1 MARIDQHNKEPFPVP
16 LPSFE
21 SMISTTMLLRA
32 KLDYLSKITRSLIN
46 REQTRRG
53 AMISIDGYCPKAVEF
68 ITSYLDYILGN
79 NYMSN
84 TFRGPA
90 TPVIC
95 SHCTQ
100 QLQRLEDQA
109 NVSWKLTIANVEKHL
124 QKQQKHRCKP
134 VALVPQYQLTLID
147 LLCLNFLNTQQ
158 NITPE
163 DKWRQQA
170 DVWKGYARPDIIV
183 YIDDL
188 KNEDYFELV
197 QVGTQNLI
205 ICGTER
211 SSGFP
216 IWPIRCRM
224 VKVLKTILNETRF

>member
-1 MARIDQHNKEPFPVP
+1 M
-16 LPSFE
+16 S
-21 SMISTTMLLRA
+21 LRV
-32 KLDYLSKITRSLIN
+32 KLNYLSEITRSLIS
-46 REQTRRG
+46 REQNRRG

-68 ITSYLDYILGN
+68 ITSYLNYILGN
-79 NYMSN
+79 NYKSDI
-84 TFRGPA
+84 FRGPV

-100 QLQRLEDQA
+100 QLQRLGDQA
-109 NVSWKLTIANVEKHL
+109 NASWKLTIAEVEKHL

-134 VALVPQYQLTLID
+134 VALVPHYQLTSID
-147 LLCLNFLNTQQ
+147 LLCLNSHITHR
-158 NITPE
+158 NISPE

-170 DVWKGYARPDIIV
+170 DAWKCYARPDIIV

-188 KNEDYFELV
+188 KNEDYFELI
-197 QVGTQNLI
+197 QVGVQNLI

-216 IWPIRCRM
+216 TWHIRRRM
-224 VKVLKTILNETRF
+224 VKVLKIILNEARI